1 MAFSF
6 ASFSQVLFRSEGIRI
21 SSEEM
26 STNTLDVAP
35 VSDERSLTAARKL
48 IREHFE
54 AHSQAHDPAGI
65 DAVID
70 RLPAPYLPPSGGIWV
85 AWQGDDAVGCVALQA
100 LSPNIGEVKRMY
112 VRPEKRGQG
121 IARILANLVVEEAR
135 TRGYERL
142 RLGTLSTMHPA
153 QTLYTSLGFLP
164 IEPYRQ
170 IEFGDTLFYELDLR
184 HA

>member
-1 MAFSF
+1 MAFPF
-6 ASFSQVLFRSEGIRI
+6 ASFSQVLFRSQGIRI

-35 VSDERSLTAARKL
+35 VSDERSLTAARQL

-70 RLPAPYLPPSGGIWV
+70 RLPAPYLLPSGGIWV
-85 AWQGDDAVGCVALQA
+85 AWHGDDAVACVALQA
-100 LSPNIGEVKRMY
+100 LSPDIGEVKRMY
-112 VRPEKRGQG
+112 VRPANRGQG
-121 IARILANLVVEEAR
+121 IARTLANLVIAEAR
-135 TRGYERL
+135 VRGYERL
-142 RLGTLSTMHPA
+142 RLGTLSTMQPA
-153 QTLYTSLGFLP
+153 QSLYASLGFQP

-170 IEFGDTLFYELDLR
+170 FEFGDTLFYELDLR
-184 HA
+184 LA

>member
-1 MAFSF
+1 
-6 ASFSQVLFRSEGIRI
+6 
-21 SSEEM
+21 M

-70 RLPAPYLPPSGGIWV
+70 RLPAPYLLPLGGIWV
-85 AWQGDDAVGCVALQA
+85 AWQGDDAVACVALQA
-100 LSPNIGEVKRMY
+100 LSPDIGEVKRMY
-112 VRPEKRGQG
+112 VRPANRGQG
-121 IARILANLVVEEAR
+121 IARTLANLVIDEAR
-135 TRGYERL
+135 SRGYERL
-142 RLGTLSTMHPA
+142 RLGTLSTMQPA
-153 QTLYTSLGFLP
+153 QNLYTSLGFLP
-164 IEPYRQ
+164 IDPYRQ

-184 HA
+184 TE